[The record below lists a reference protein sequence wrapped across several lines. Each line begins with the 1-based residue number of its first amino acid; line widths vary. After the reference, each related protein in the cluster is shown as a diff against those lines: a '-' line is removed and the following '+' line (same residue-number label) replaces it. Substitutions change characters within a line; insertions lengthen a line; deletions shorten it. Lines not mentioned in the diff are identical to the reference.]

1 MEQLEKWTQTR
12 TQNLQQTWTIL
23 SRSYQTRT
31 LPVWDDFTA
40 SMLWTSAAL
49 ILLPNLLVILA
60 KRKSRKL
67 LLDSLESI
75 LAVALVIVLLGIVL
89 GLPVGAVYL
98 MAKGAI
104 YFVHSLLKL
113 PAVASMLQS
122 ALNRSAASLEQ
133 PL

>member
-1 MEQLEKWTQTR
+1 M
-12 TQNLQQTWTIL
+12 
-23 SRSYQTRT
+23 
-31 LPVWDDFTA
+31 WDDFTA

-89 GLPVGAVYL
+89 GLPVGEQVQL
-98 MAKGAI
+98 
-104 YFVHSLLKL
+104 HRPL
-113 PAVASMLQS
+113 
-122 ALNRSAASLEQ
+122 AASFFVRLKGCTVPHTMSACGALTRSEHDMA
-133 PL
+133 

>member
-1 MEQLEKWTQTR
+1 M
-12 TQNLQQTWTIL
+12 
-23 SRSYQTRT
+23 
-31 LPVWDDFTA
+31 WDDFTA

-89 GLPVGAVYL
+89 GLPVGEQVQLLFRVHCTAAAVQRT
-98 MAKGAI
+98 I
-104 YFVHSLLKL
+104 Y
-113 PAVASMLQS
+113 
-122 ALNRSAASLEQ
+122 
-133 PL
+133 